1 MRTLNAPLLLIIGL
15 LERRTLWAGNQRQKE
30 AEQLPRLE
38 IRAGLWDFSR
48 GFSVHGDIQAVF
60 DAEPPQEIEELIE
73 NDDDLSQHVL
83 EREFAREFA
92 GSSKVSKDVKTGRD
106 AKKGEEEI
114 KKGKSRRDSI
124 YPFASPKLQRRLT
137 QLTMDDDEDNDDD
150 DEGDTT
156 ERLKALEKSSKRIE
170 ELLGKLCASLDEPP
184 RTGSSVDDTIGETGT
199 MQDLDRSVSA
209 DIDH

>member
-1 MRTLNAPLLLIIGL
+1 
-15 LERRTLWAGNQRQKE
+15 
-30 AEQLPRLE
+30 
-38 IRAGLWDFSR
+38 
-48 GFSVHGDIQAVF
+48 
-60 DAEPPQEIEELIE
+60 
-73 NDDDLSQHVL
+73 LSQQVL

-137 QLTMDDDEDNDDD
+137 QLTMDDDEDDDDD